1 MRASEISSSAKSMD
15 MRKYIKYIALCSII
29 LTMSCQKHTYSPD
42 GIFSEGGVI
51 SFSTRVETKAP
62 IITELNGE
70 HFGVYGY
77 NFSNLTNWN
86 TYKTTATPNVFHNL
100 DVTCSE
106 TDGSCSYSVSTA
118 TAINGREQWE
128 LNKRYSYFAYYPYS
142 SNASAISP
150 SGATVIDSPYVEYAL
165 PISNGGTVDPD
176 NLLDIMTSK
185 VTDYSATQGTTVRFS
200 FYHRLFCIDLHGQ
213 NFNATDISLSDLSMT
228 ISGIH
233 YHKTKIFLD
242 RDLKVPSVPEKPMTT
257 GDNPTAITYTTTF
270 PISASSTLT
279 AKADAISLSGDKNI
293 MLIPQNSSIAGSTGL
308 TVEIKFKIGNATEYT
323 TRTATYNVD
332 FQEGK
337 KYSLT
342 LNFIGNDV
350 ILVAADAAPW
360 EKKDVTHTFD

>member
-1 MRASEISSSAKSMD
+1 
-15 MRKYIKYIALCSII
+15 
-29 LTMSCQKHTYSPD
+29 MSCQKHTYSPD

-51 SFSTRVETKAP
+51 SFSTRVVTKAP

-106 TDGSCSYSVSTA
+106 TDGSCSYVYSSTDPEEEI
-118 TAINGREQWE
+118 INGRKQWE

-142 SNASAISP
+142 SNVNNLTP
-150 SGATVIDSPYVEYAL
+150 SGANIENSPYIKYTMPASTSV
-165 PISNGGTVDPD
+165 NPD
-176 NLLDIMTSK
+176 DLIDIMTAK
-185 VTDYSATQGTTVRFS
+185 VTDYIATQGTTVRFS
-200 FYHRLFCIDLHGQ
+200 FYHRLFCIDLYGQ
-213 NFNATDISLSDLSMT
+213 NFNATDINLSDLSMT
-228 ISGIH
+228 ISGI
-233 YHKTKIFLD
+233 YYNETKIYMD
-242 RDLKVPSVPEKPMTT
+242 RDEHSESSSSADWNTT
-257 GDNPTAITYTTTF
+257 KAITC
-270 PISASSTLT
+270 PILSSAESIIVAANGESTPLT
-279 AKADAISLSGDKNI
+279 GDKNI
-293 MLIPQNSSIAGSTGL
+293 VLIPQDSSADGAIGL
-308 TVEIKFKIGNATEYT
+308 TINIKFKKDGATEYT